1 MDIYNALKSYFGY
14 DEFKEGQKN
23 LVIGALDGKDVLGIT
38 DLSFEGLRQ
47 YLEVVDSE
55 GIVFHDKLS
64 DKMCKIR
71 KSDFGIKR

>member
-1 MDIYNALKSYFGY
+1 MFNIKCITTTNKIF
-14 DEFKEGQKN
+14 ER
-23 LVIGALDGKDVLGIT
+23 VLDIT
-38 DLSFEGLRQ
+38 DLSFEGLRN
-47 YLEVVDSE
+47 YLEVTDIE